1 MDANKNAVATHDELG
16 PRLRDREMV
25 GSAVLTTL
33 PSKAER
39 RMGMQRPAKHL
50 QNPTPLVHS
59 SGLLVSSA
67 GPFSPPP
74 PAHGS
79 VVDDED
85 DDGDSP
91 IKRLCDRHG
100 ASWEPVT

>member
-1 MDANKNAVATHDELG
+1 MSASCPYNGWKTMDANKKAVATHDELG
-16 PRLRDREMV
+16 PRLREREMV

-39 RMGMQRPAKHL
+39 RMGMQRPAKHR
-50 QNPTPLVHS
+50 QKPTPLTHF
-59 SGLLVSSA
+59 SGLFVSSVA
-67 GPFSPPP
+67 PFSPPP
-74 PAHGS
+74 AHWS

-91 IKRLCDRHG
+91 TKRL
-100 ASWEPVT
+100 